1 MMRKILVVFVSL
13 LSLGNVFSQELNATV
28 SVNYQQ
34 VANGN
39 PQLFKNLETQIKEF
53 LNTTK
58 WTNKEY
64 TDVEK
69 IECNFFINVTSY
81 GSNVFEATL
90 QVQSSRPVHNATLAS
105 PILNINDKNFTFRF
119 IEFET
124 MIYDQNSF
132 NSNLVSVLAFYS
144 NMIIGMDMDSF
155 ALNGGSNYLEVA
167 SNIVNVAQSSGY
179 KGWSQS
185 EGNNN
190 NRNFLIS
197 DMLSTT
203 FAPFRKTLYEYHRL
217 GLDTMSEDVKKGKE
231 NIANSIETLAEI
243 QKTRPNSLLVRTFFD
258 AKGDEL
264 VSIFSG
270 GPQTNNAKL
279 LETLNR
285 ISPLNSQKWNKI
297 R

>member
-1 MMRKILVVFVSL
+1 MRKVFVLVVFLFSL
-13 LSLGNVFSQELNATV
+13 VNAFSQELNATV
-28 SVNYQQ
+28 SVNFQQ

-39 PQLFKNLETQIKEF
+39 PQLFKNLETQVKEF

-58 WTNKEY
+58 WTTKEY

-69 IECNFFINVTSY
+69 IECNFFINVSSY
-81 GSNVFEATL
+81 GSNNFEATL
-90 QVQSSRPVHNATLAS
+90 QVQSSRPVYNSTLSS
-105 PILNINDKNFTFRF
+105 PVLNINDKNFSFRF

-124 MIYDQNSF
+124 MVYDQNTF
-132 NSNLVSVLAFYS
+132 NSNLVSVLAFYT
-144 NMIIGMDMDSF
+144 NLIIGLDQDSF
-155 ALNGGSNYLEVA
+155 SQLGGTEYLQIA
-167 SNIVNVAQSSGY
+167 SNIVNVAQTSGY

-197 DMLSTT
+197 DILSNT
-203 FAPFRKTLYEYHRL
+203 FTPFRKSLYEYHRL
-217 GLDTMSEDVKKGKE
+217 GLDTMSDDVKKGKE
-231 NIANSIETLAEI
+231 NIAKSIETLLEI
-243 QKTRPNSLLVRTFFD
+243 HNTRPNSLIVRTFFD

-270 GPQTNNAKL
+270 GPQTNNVKL
-279 LETLNR
+279 IETLNR

>member
-1 MMRKILVVFVSL
+1 MMRKIVVVFIFL
-13 LSLGNVFSQELNATV
+13 FSLGNVFSQELNATV

-39 PQLFKNLETQIKEF
+39 PQLFKNLETQVKEF

-58 WTNKEY
+58 WTTKEFN
-64 TDVEK
+64 DVEK
-69 IECNFFINVTSY
+69 IECNFFINITTY
-81 GSNVFEATL
+81 GANNFEATL
-90 QVQSSRPVHNATLAS
+90 QVQSSRPIYNSTLSS
-105 PILNINDKNFTFRF
+105 PILNINDKNFSFRF
-119 IEFET
+119 IEFENL
-124 MIYDQNSF
+124 IYDQNSF

-144 NMIIGMDMDSF
+144 NLIIGIDQDSF
-155 ALNGGSNYLEVA
+155 TELGGTEYLQIA
-167 SNIVNVAQSSGY
+167 SNIVNVAQTSGY
-179 KGWSQS
+179 KGWNQS

-203 FAPFRKTLYEYHRL
+203 FAPFRKSLYQYHRL
-217 GLDTMSEDVKKGKE
+217 GLDIMESDVKKGKE
-231 NIANSIETLAEI
+231 GVATGITVLSEI
-243 QKTRPNSLLVRTFFD
+243 QKTRPNALLTRTFFD
-258 AKGDEL
+258 AKADEI

-270 GPQTNNAKL
+270 GPKVDIVPL